1 MDEARAVRV
10 VLPFRVSLGLVEP
23 AVDVLNLFLIKE
35 KAPACVRDELLEL
48 EAGRRS
54 TVRWDESTLLRPTGA
69 SLPSPWGPLV
79 PNPSLSGGL
88 LGSHLGV
95 GGEGA
100 MRAQVQESRQ
110 KHLGWTAAWAVGNAC
125 RVQLRVPQPLHR
137 RPCFGEGAAWCAVGG
152 VCGPDL

>member
-1 MDEARAVRV
+1 MRV
-10 VLPFRVSLGLVEP
+10 VLPFRVSLGPVEP

-35 KAPACVRDELLEL
+35 KAPACVRDELLER

-54 TVRWDESTLLRPTGA
+54 RRGWGAVRWDESTPLRPPA
-69 SLPSPWGPLV
+69 ACLPSPWGPLV

-95 GGEGA
+95 SGESA

-110 KHLGWTAAWAVGNAC
+110 KHLGWAVAWAVGNAC

-137 RPCFGEGAAWCAVGG
+137 RPCFGEGAAWCTVGG